1 MSDND
6 KFYYDL
12 SIQIFEDEG
21 GKIDY
26 SVIQNFSE
34 DEDDHEVIVYGEADN
49 PEEAI
54 KRCRDG
60 VDLVLRNE

>member
-1 MSDND
+1 MSDL
-6 KFYYDL
+6 FYYDL
-12 SIQIFEDEG
+12 SVQMFEDND

-34 DEDDHEVIVYGEADN
+34 EEDDHEVIVYGVADS

-54 KRCRDG
+54 ARCREG
-60 VDLVLRNE
+60 VDTVLTSG